1 MNDSGRRHAPRYTR
15 QDHGSAGD
23 ARLFSPA
30 FERNARPIIETLT
43 PYFEGRTGTVVEIGA
58 GTGQHA
64 AAFALAFPGLEWIAT
79 DPFEDHRRSIS
90 AWANALLPA
99 PREPLELDATRDW
112 AQIDVIRALGPLLAV
127 YAGNVTHIAP
137 WAVTEG
143 ILSGAATALAPG
155 GFALFYGPFRDGETF
170 FGEGNRAF
178 DRDLRAD
185 NPEWGLRDI
194 ASIRAAGGDVGLRM
208 EAVHPMPANNHILV
222 LRRT

>member
-1 MNDSGRRHAPRYTR
+1 MSGSGRRHAPRYTR
-15 QDHGSAGD
+15 QDHGLAGD

-30 FERNARPIIETLT
+30 FERNAPPIIETLR
-43 PYFEGRTGTVVEIGA
+43 PYLEGKTGTVVEIGA

-90 AWANALLPA
+90 AWANALLPT
-99 PREPLELDATRDW
+99 PREPLALDATRDW
-112 AQIDVIRALGPLLAV
+112 TQIAAIRAFRPLLAV

-137 WAVTEG
+137 WAVTLG
-143 ILSGAATALAPG
+143 ILSGAATALAQG
-155 GFALFYGPFRDGETF
+155 GLAFLYGPFREGETF

-194 ASIRAAGGDVGLRM
+194 ASIRAAAEDWGLTM